1 MWKNHIHSE
10 KARLWLEGAAG
21 QQLLFCRFTQ
31 ISVLRL
37 LTTERA
43 MGKDVHTMAGAWKDW
58 DRITADDRVAYL
70 PEPDGLERPFRTA
83 SQLAG
88 SSPKVWADAYIL
100 GFAAAAGLKVVTFDR
115 ALKAR
120 GRDVLLL

>member
-1 MWKNHIHSE
+1 
-10 KARLWLEGAAG
+10 
-21 QQLLFCRFTQ
+21 
-31 ISVLRL
+31 
-37 LTTERA
+37 